1 MPQQSENDTEMVNVQ
16 VVAERS
22 NEALDEAFNKAAIP
36 QIDFK
41 FPFSGQPEIVRSTQK
56 DMFYQQRLRS
66 EIADLVQ
73 QTRGTRYYAA
83 HQDEID
89 AASKA
94 VYYGLTTL
102 SGAPTLGEEYCGI
115 MQIDR
120 NQLYPSLGRRFLMV
134 LLQAGSGFS
143 VLRVLVAARGW
154 LQRQRLRKRQ
164 LCPGNAETAL
174 DRIVYFVKRTGIF
187 SKLSMVHLA
196 LFYFAG
202 AYYNISKRLTGIR
215 YVFTRKLRQGEESA
229 GYEVLG
235 ALLAIQLTIQAA
247 IQLWRWNKTG
257 ALGAD
262 NDDDDGDGIEDDED
276 DNRNIINLKNLKWSA
291 TVTNKAQTDD
301 GVGNVQ
307 EDGASEIDDLNQE
320 RGDDKNIVEEE
331 PEKQTDIIEQDIEQ
345 IKQFTSS
352 QQKCTLCLAQRRN
365 TAATPCGHLFCWTCI
380 FEWCQLHPEC
390 PLCRQPVNLNQILP
404 VFNY

>member
-1 MPQQSENDTEMVNVQ
+1 
-16 VVAERS
+16 
-22 NEALDEAFNKAAIP
+22 
-36 QIDFK
+36 K

-89 AASKA
+89 AASKV

-164 LCPGNAETAL
+164 
-174 DRIVYFVKRTGIF
+174 TGIF

-262 NDDDDGDGIEDDED
+262 NDDDD
-276 DNRNIINLKNLKWSA
+276 
-291 TVTNKAQTDD
+291 AQTDD

-404 VFNY
+404 VFN